1 MIDSTNRVWLDP
13 RRAADRAGVSVAT
26 ILRELR
32 AGRLRGYRVG
42 GRKCWRI
49 RPDDVDAWLMRAV
62 TPVIDEV
69 RQGRV

>member
-1 MIDSTNRVWLDP
+1 MSTNSTSPWLEP
-13 RRAADRAGVSVAT
+13 RGAAARASVSTAT

-49 RPDDVDAWLMRAV
+49 KPEDVDSWLMQSM
-62 TPVIDEV
+62 TPELAAQ
-69 RQGRV
+69 RP